1 MSNIQFECT
10 LTTPGTEPLY
20 KQYYGLM
27 TTFIE
32 LSMDIMANAKLLRLV
47 DIHIVDYK
55 VPTLDELL
63 HSWNTNEELVYTI
76 SCRDTQFYIE
86 FRLSPKHIEQ

>member
-27 TTFIE
+27 MTFID
-32 LSMDIMANAKLLRLV
+32 LSTDIMANVNLLRAIG
-47 DIHIVDYK
+47 IHIVDYK

-76 SCRDTQFYIE
+76 SCRDIQFNVE
-86 FRLSPKHIEQ
+86 FRLTAKHS